1 MLNQKIQNP
10 NPDELMIEVDLCYE
24 LDPYELKLDEMI
36 EAEPEPE
43 MIEGLPASDALT
55 PADRY
60 LELFE
65 HVQSAKIFPDS
76 KTFPDC
82 APKMDPLDILI
93 RYRKVRRHRDFDL
106 RKFVENHFWLPE
118 VYSSEYVSDPQ
129 NSLKEHIDQLWPV
142 LTREPQDHIPWSSL
156 LALPQ
161 SYIVPGGRFSETYY
175 WDSYFTMLGLAE
187 SGREDLLKCMA
198 DNFAWMIEN
207 YGHIPNGNRT
217 YYLSRSQPPV
227 FALMVELFE
236 EDGVRGARRYL
247 DHLKMEYAFWMDG
260 AESLIPNQAY
270 RHVVRMPDGS
280 LLNRYWDDRD
290 TPRDESWLEDV
301 ETAKHSGR
309 PPNEVYRDLRAGAAS
324 GWDYSSRWLRDTG
337 RLASIRTTQFIPIDL
352 NAFLFK
358 LESAIANIS
367 ALKGEKET
375 EALFRQKASARRDAV
390 NRYLWDDE
398 NGIYRDYDWRREQ
411 LALFSAAAIVPLY
424 VGMANHEQADRLANA
439 VRSRLLTP
447 GGILASEYETGEQWD
462 KPNGW
467 APLQWMA
474 IQGFKMYGDDLL
486 GALYGSFPQLGA
498 PIGFFFANGT
508 FLLLSWLLTDEQFM
522 SWGWRVPFIFSA
534 VLVIIGLYV
543 RVSLHESPVF
553 EKVAK
558 AKKQVKIPLGTLL
571 TKHVRVTVLG
581 TFIMLAT
588 YTLFYIMTVYSMT
601 FSTAAAPVGLGLPRN
616 EVLWMLMM
624 AVIGFAVMVPLA
636 GLLADAFGRRKS
648 MVVITTL
655 IILFALFAFNPLLG
669 SGNPALVFVFLLLG
683 LSLMGLTFGPMGA
696 LLPELFPTEVRYTGA
711 SFSYNVSSILGASV
725 APYIAAWLQ
734 TNYGLGAVG
743 LYLAAMAGLTLIA
756 LLLTHETRH
765 QSL

>member
-1 MLNQKIQNP
+1 MQATATTLDHEQEYTPINSRNKVLVASLIGTA
-10 NPDELMIEVDLCYE
+10 IEFFDFYIYATAAVIVFPHIFFPQG
-24 LDPYELKLDEMI
+24 DPTAATLQSLATFAIAFVARPIGSAVFGHFGDRVGRKATLVASLLTMGI
-36 EAEPEPE
+36 STVV
-43 MIEGLPASDALT
+43 IGLLPGYAT
-55 PADRY
+55 IG
-60 LELFE
+60 
-65 HVQSAKIFPDS
+65 IF
-76 KTFPDC
+76 
-82 APKMDPLDILI
+82 APL
-93 RYRKVRRHRDFDL
+93 
-106 RKFVENHFWLPE
+106 
-118 VYSSEYVSDPQ
+118 
-129 NSLKEHIDQLWPV
+129 
-142 LTREPQDHIPWSSL
+142 L
-156 LALPQ
+156 LALA
-161 SYIVPGGRFSETYY
+161 RFGQG
-175 WDSYFTMLGLAE
+175 LGLGGGE
-187 SGREDLLKCMA
+187 WG
-198 DNFAWMIEN
+198 
-207 YGHIPNGNRT
+207 
-217 YYLSRSQPPV
+217 
-227 FALMVELFE
+227 
-236 EDGVRGARRYL
+236 
-247 DHLKMEYAFWMDG
+247 
-260 AESLIPNQAY
+260 
-270 RHVVRMPDGS
+270 
-280 LLNRYWDDRD
+280 
-290 TPRDESWLEDV
+290 
-301 ETAKHSGR
+301 
-309 PPNEVYRDLRAGAAS
+309 GAA
-324 GWDYSSRWLRDTG
+324 L
-337 RLASIRTTQFIPIDL
+337 LATE
-352 NAFLFK
+352 NAPPRK
-358 LESAIANIS
+358 
-367 ALKGEKET
+367 
-375 EALFRQKASARRDAV
+375 R
-390 NRYLWDDE
+390 
-398 NGIYRDYDWRREQ
+398 
-411 LALFSAAAIVPLY
+411 
-424 VGMANHEQADRLANA
+424 
-439 VRSRLLTP
+439 
-447 GGILASEYETGEQWD
+447 
-462 KPNGW
+462 
-467 APLQWMA
+467 
-474 IQGFKMYGDDLL
+474 
-486 GALYGSFPQLGA
+486 ALYGSFPQLGA

>member
-1 MLNQKIQNP
+1 MKTLRILLRCLQG
-10 NPDELMIEVDLCYE
+10 C
-24 LDPYELKLDEMI
+24 
-36 EAEPEPE
+36 
-43 MIEGLPASDALT
+43 
-55 PADRY
+55 
-60 LELFE
+60 
-65 HVQSAKIFPDS
+65 SAGGEWGG
-76 KTFPDC
+76 
-82 APKMDPLDILI
+82 AA
-93 RYRKVRRHRDFDL
+93 
-106 RKFVENHFWLPE
+106 
-118 VYSSEYVSDPQ
+118 
-129 NSLKEHIDQLWPV
+129 
-142 LTREPQDHIPWSSL
+142 L
-156 LALPQ
+156 LA
-161 SYIVPGGRFSETYY
+161 T
-175 WDSYFTMLGLAE
+175 
-187 SGREDLLKCMA
+187 
-198 DNFAWMIEN
+198 EN
-207 YGHIPNGNRT
+207 A
-217 YYLSRSQPPV
+217 PP
-227 FALMVELFE
+227 
-236 EDGVRGARRYL
+236 RKR
-247 DHLKMEYAFWMDG
+247 
-260 AESLIPNQAY
+260 
-270 RHVVRMPDGS
+270 
-280 LLNRYWDDRD
+280 
-290 TPRDESWLEDV
+290 
-301 ETAKHSGR
+301 
-309 PPNEVYRDLRAGAAS
+309 
-324 GWDYSSRWLRDTG
+324 
-337 RLASIRTTQFIPIDL
+337 
-352 NAFLFK
+352 
-358 LESAIANIS
+358 
-367 ALKGEKET
+367 
-375 EALFRQKASARRDAV
+375 
-390 NRYLWDDE
+390 
-398 NGIYRDYDWRREQ
+398 
-411 LALFSAAAIVPLY
+411 
-424 VGMANHEQADRLANA
+424 
-439 VRSRLLTP
+439 
-447 GGILASEYETGEQWD
+447 
-462 KPNGW
+462 
-467 APLQWMA
+467 
-474 IQGFKMYGDDLL
+474 
-486 GALYGSFPQLGA
+486 ALYGSFPQLGA

-624 AVIGFAVMVPLA
+624 AGIGVFGVMVPVA

-648 MVVITTL
+648 MVIITTL

-669 SGNPALVFVFLLLG
+669 SGNPILVFAFLLLG